1 MFCCACKALFFHEEC
16 EEANM
21 YHFVCVHERCEQVVI
36 MQARFF
42 HEECA
47 GPSFFFSRSVCNN
60 VFVHSSDFA
69 ALLSRGVNC
78 ARECGCDWC

>member
-1 MFCCACKALFFHEEC
+1 MKSVQELALFF
-16 EEANM
+16 
-21 YHFVCVHERCEQVVI
+21 I
-36 MQARFF
+36 
-42 HEECA
+42 
-47 GPSFFFSRSVCNN
+47 FSRTVCNN